1 MDEFFKDLITE
12 FQFPI
17 QNPVLLFSILLF
29 IILLS
34 PIILR
39 KMRIPAIIGLIIS
52 GIIIGPKGLWII
64 GENTM
69 AEEGSINPG
78 MELDKM
84 NENYNDIS
92 STAINA
98 GVETIQKIGRE
109 VGNIFKKSSSKKSK

>member
-1 MDEFFKDLITE
+1 LWCKNWFCSYDLGTE
-12 FQFPI
+12 SFADKIEKACPNNDTI
-17 QNPVLLFSILLF
+17 F
-29 IILLS
+29 IY
-34 PIILR
+34 
-39 KMRIPAIIGLIIS
+39 
-52 GIIIGPKGLWII
+52 
-64 GENTM
+64 
-69 AEEGSINPG
+69 PG